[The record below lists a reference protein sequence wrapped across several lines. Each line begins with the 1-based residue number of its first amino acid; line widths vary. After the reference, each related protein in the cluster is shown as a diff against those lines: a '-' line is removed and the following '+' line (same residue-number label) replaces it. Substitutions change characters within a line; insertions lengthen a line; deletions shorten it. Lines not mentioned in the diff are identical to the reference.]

1 MIAAIAG
8 LIIGFIFMEVTG
20 ITKFSSIRKE
30 TEVSENYVNLET
42 INSEV
47 EEAISPDVERF
58 LNLRDR
64 IEEVEEEKKPMSF
77 DEFIEKLTK
86 KYMLVDATISNK
98 EGLVVASNSKT
109 PEDDAAMAVEMA
121 RKVRNIY
128 GGVKEIIL
136 GTEGEKRYIFRLP
149 GEEEI
154 IAHVRTKRDLSYPE
168 IRNFKKDVMN
178 FMEGYV

>member
-1 MIAAIAG
+1 
-8 LIIGFIFMEVTG
+8 MEVTG

-30 TEVSENYVNLET
+30 SSVSELPESYANFED
-42 INSEV
+42 IHSEV
-47 EEAISPDVERF
+47 EEAISSDVERF

-64 IEEVEEEKKPMSF
+64 IEEGKEEEKKPMSF
-77 DEFIEKLTK
+77 DEFIDHLTK

-98 EGLVVASNSKT
+98 EGLLVASNSKT

-121 RKVRNIY
+121 RKVRSIY

-149 GEEEI
+149 TEEEI
-154 IAHVRTKRDLSYPE
+154 IAHVRTKRDLTYPE
-168 IRNFKKDVMN
+168 IRNFKRDLLN
-178 FMEGYV
+178 FMEGYI

>member
-1 MIAAIAG
+1 
-8 LIIGFIFMEVTG
+8 MEVTG
-20 ITKFSSIRKE
+20 ITKFSPIRKE
-30 TEVSENYVNLET
+30 TEISEDYVNLEK

-47 EEAISPDVERF
+47 DEAITPDVERF
-58 LNLRDR
+58 LHLRDR
-64 IEEVEEEKKPMSF
+64 IEEEKEEKKPMSF
-77 DEFIEKLTK
+77 DEFIEHLTR

-149 GEEEI
+149 TEEEI
-154 IAHVRTKRDLSYPE
+154 IAHLRTKRDLSYPE
-168 IRNFKKDVMN
+168 IRNFKKDIMN

>member
-20 ITKFSSIRKE
+20 ITKFSSIRRE
-30 TEVSENYVNLET
+30 TEISEEYINLEK

-47 EEAISPDVERF
+47 DEAITPDVERF
-58 LNLRDR
+58 LHLRDK
-64 IEEVEEEKKPMSF
+64 IEVEKEEKKPMSF
-77 DEFIEKLTK
+77 DQFIGHLTK

-128 GGVKEIIL
+128 GGVREIIL

-149 GEEEI
+149 MEEEI
-154 IAHVRTKRDLSYPE
+154 IAHLRTKRDLSYPE
-168 IRNFKKDVMN
+168 IRNFKRDITN
-178 FMEGYV
+178 FMEGYI